1 MGSSGGRRGWK
12 VTLVKRTFC
21 LVSLSWGRGWETK
34 PRRMKNRLV
43 LIMVAVWAVLAFQSG
58 SCQARYFYPKRMD
71 MGTDCFSSNGMTR
84 ELRSGRLNNYLSE
97 MLRCMATVAR
107 PRFGKRS
114 GGAQYA
120 AEVNRPSV
128 ESPLEVA
135 TPLHYEEIA
144 PPMKAYEPMEDLR
157 RLMIASRKM
166 T

>member
-1 MGSSGGRRGWK
+1 MP
-12 VTLVKRTFC
+12 C
-21 LVSLSWGRGWETK
+21 
-34 PRRMKNRLV
+34 
-43 LIMVAVWAVLAFQSG
+43 
-58 SCQARYFYPKRMD
+58 
-71 MGTDCFSSNGMTR
+71 
-84 ELRSGRLNNYLSE
+84 
-97 MLRCMATVAR
+97 
-107 PRFGKRS
+107 RFGKRS